1 VRTFR
6 DRVWAM
12 LLSRVGNRD
21 TARDLLQE
29 VLVSAWRALA
39 EGRLRDPEK
48 LGAFVYGIARNV
60 INNRRRTA
68 AAGPVEV
75 PLTPEL
81 ELAVQPPDF
90 EDRER
95 RRLVREAMALLEPS
109 DRRVLLLTLVDNLRP
124 REIARRLGVSSDVAR
139 TRKTRAL
146 KRFVERVRELSR
158 TAAADH
164 KP

>member
-1 VRTFR
+1 MRTFR

-12 LLSRVGNRD
+12 LVSRVANRE

-29 VLVSAWRALA
+29 VLVAAWRALA
-39 EGRLRDPEK
+39 EGRLRDPDK
-48 LGAFVYGIARNV
+48 LPAFVYGIARNV
-60 INNRRRTA
+60 VNNRRRAA

-81 ELAVQPPDF
+81 EIAVQPPDF

-109 DRRVLLLTLVDNLRP
+109 DRRVLLLTLVDNLQP
-124 REIARRLGVSSDVAR
+124 REIARRLGVSPDVAR

-146 KRFVERVRELSR
+146 KRFVERVRDLSR
-158 TAAADH
+158 IGAADH